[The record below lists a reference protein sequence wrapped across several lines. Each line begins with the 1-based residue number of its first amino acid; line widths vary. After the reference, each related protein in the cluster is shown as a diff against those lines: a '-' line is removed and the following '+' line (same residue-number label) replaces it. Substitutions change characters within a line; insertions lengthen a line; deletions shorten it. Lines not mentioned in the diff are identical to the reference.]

1 MKYRKIIAALLPVTM
16 VLALFAGVGAW
27 ADTEYVN
34 YLDMSNWAI
43 FAEGEDKPVDV
54 FLIAPTVDTQDEY
67 NMSLSDEKMKQH
79 TVGAL
84 NMQRGIYEDSARL
97 FAPYYRQASM
107 KAYGL
112 PAEEMQPYLDIAYGD
127 VSNAFAWYLAHK
139 NKGRPIILAGFS
151 EGAYM
156 CFRLLED
163 YFGEDVALK
172 SFDESVNWG
181 DSLMEQLVAA
191 YALGWSCTQEMTE
204 KYPQLRPAAGPDDI
218 GVVISFDC
226 EAPEVTDTYVNP
238 VGQKALSIKSIPSTG
253 RPIRPRRTN
262 PKTSAPASWAM
273 TAASS
278 RRSRDCAA
286 AISTPSAAQSRSR
299 TLTARTIR
307 TRCPRFQRARTMSMT
322 TSSSTATSSRT
333 CRRAWRLTS
342 AQTPWKTRHKKTAQA
357 RCFLACVFYSGLL
370 LIWAQRRG

>member
-163 YFGEDVALK
+163 YFGEDVVLK
-172 SFDESVNWG
+172 SFDESVDWG
-181 DSLMEQLVAA
+181 DSLMEHLVAA
-191 YALGWSCTQEMTE
+191 YVPGWSCTQEMTE
-204 KYPQLRPAAGPDDI
+204 KYPQLRPATGPDDI
-218 GVVISFDC
+218 GVVVSFDC
-226 EAPEVTDTYVNP
+226 EAPEVTETYVNP
-238 VGQKALSIKSIPSTG
+238 IQSPQLEDRFDPGGQ
-253 RPIRPRRTN
+253 IRKPRR
-262 PKTSAPASWAM
+262 
-273 TAASS
+273 
-278 RRSRDCAA
+278 
-286 AISTPSAAQSRSR
+286 
-299 TLTARTIR
+299 L
-307 TRCPRFQRARTMSMT
+307 
-322 TSSSTATSSRT
+322 
-333 CRRAWRLTS
+333 L
-342 AQTPWKTRHKKTAQA
+342 H
-357 RCFLACVFYSGLL
+357 GL
-370 LIWAQRRG
+370 